1 LWLVLGVGV
10 KTHAF
15 FKGVKMFK
23 KFDITDSMFQNAS
36 LKAAALGVRP
46 NSITSGQGNIVGF
59 LGEEVARLALD
70 GIEKNSFEHDMLLQ
84 DGRSIEVKT
93 QKLKYEPKPHFTC
106 YVSAFNPRQVCD
118 YYCFVGVDASYK
130 KGWYLGVYPK
140 REYMQKAT
148 FLKAGDNYPG
158 SVHKVKANCYTMK
171 LGDLLQQP

>member
-1 LWLVLGVGV
+1 
-10 KTHAF
+10 
-15 FKGVKMFK
+15 M
-23 KFDITDSMFQNAS
+23 
-36 LKAAALGVRP
+36 
-46 NSITSGQGNIVGF
+46 
-59 LGEEVARLALD
+59 
-70 GIEKNSFEHDMLLQ
+70 LQ